1 MRRSLTGLM
10 LAAALLAGCA
20 SQPAAQAPTAPA
32 AATAPTPAPTPTADP
47 AIAAARSHILAAL
60 TALQVQADAATAKYE
75 HLRVVY
81 PSDIQPIQQI
91 IDDEVAWL
99 NTQPARVLEI
109 AALRDYKVRLLA
121 YQPLSQE
128 TLQQMSDGTAS
139 ATQIGSAIE
148 DLLLIRT
155 GISAIAAPQPAA
167 AAPPTPTPAPTP
179 ATRPSDVLWTLAP
192 YLRPTPVPTP
202 TVTKVGE
209 AVMVWSGAMSYVSV
223 AKYEKRQT
231 CSYTAADPGKTL
243 VGVAVAYQA
252 IGDGV
257 FYNPLD
263 WVAHDQANRQYEV
276 AFSTCYNEPLGS
288 GTLLAGRYAVG
299 MILFEVPSKTTHLWV
314 DFRAT
319 GDSWHLW

>member
-1 MRRSLTGLM
+1 MRRSLTGSM

-60 TALQVQADAATAKYE
+60 TALQVQADAATVRYRD
-75 HLRVVY
+75 LGRVY

-99 NTQPARVLEI
+99 NTQPAPVLEI
-109 AALRDYKVRLLA
+109 AAIRDYKVKLLA
-121 YQPLSQE
+121 YQPLTQE
-128 TLQQMSDGTAS
+128 IVNKINDGTAPVS
-139 ATQIGSAIE
+139 QIRSSLE
-148 DLLLIRT
+148 DLLLVRPD
-155 GISAIAAPQPAA
+155 ISSIAAPEAA
-167 AAPPTPTPAPTP
+167 AALPTPTPAPTTAP
-179 ATRPSDVLWTLAP
+179 RPSDVLWTLAP
-192 YLRPTPVPTP
+192 YLQPTPVPTP

-209 AVMVWSGAMSYVSV
+209 AVMVWSGAMSNVSV

-231 CSYTAADPGKTL
+231 CSYTVADPGKTL

-276 AFSTCYNEPLGS
+276 TFSTCYNEPLGS

-299 MILFEVPSKTTHLWV
+299 IILFEVPSKTTHLWV